1 MSHSAERQG
10 EQQAPEQREHRASE
24 EVLVTGEQRFVAP
37 TQAPN
42 RVEPRDYKPPSGF

>member
-10 EQQAPEQREHRASE
+10 EQRAPEQRDHKASE
-24 EVLVTGEQRFVAP
+24 EVLVTGEQHFMAP

-42 RVEPRDYKPPSGF
+42 RVELRDYKPANGF